1 MTESTVVGAVIVA
14 LALAAF
20 VVAAWKVSS
29 WLTRRGH
36 VVRPLTMMDHH
47 MTQIEKRSAQDRS
60 KQAADLGTKERH

>member
-1 MTESTVVGAVIVA
+1 MNEPMVVGAVIAV

-20 VVAAWKVSS
+20 VVAAWKISS

-47 MTQIEKRSAQDRS
+47 MTQIEKRSARDRP
-60 KQAADLGTKERH
+60 KQAADQGTKERH

>member
-1 MTESTVVGAVIVA
+1 MIEPTVAEIVIVT